1 MNKLAQVAALS
12 MASFMIFSTMTFGA
26 TNITAKIDG
35 SPVNFDVSPV
45 VEKGTTLV
53 PIKFIAQG
61 LGGIVTTNGNN
72 IKIESA
78 DKKIELT
85 IGSKSAKVNGEVKTL
100 EVAAQTVKGS
110 VLVPLR
116 FISEAFGAKVA
127 LNKQTNNIDIT
138 YFSDMKGTIKVGGST
153 TVQPIAQQVADV
165 LNKKNTGLS
174 ISVAGGGS
182 GAGIKGAS
190 DGTFNVGC
198 SSRELKDTE
207 KGLNEVVIGRDA
219 IAVIVNKNNPLKTLT
234 KQQIADVFSG
244 KIKNWKEIGGK
255 DAAIFIQTR
264 ETGSGTLTAFVEL
277 AITPIVKTGIIPSYA
292 TPHNSTQLLLQAVAK
307 SDNAIGFISMG
318 YLDKTVHGVNVEG
331 VAATQENALSGKYA
345 YVRPLMLVTKGSPT
359 GVTAKYINYIRST
372 KGQQILVSED
382 YLPIN

>member
-1 MNKLAQVAALS
+1 MKKLAKLS
-12 MASFMIFSTMTFGA
+12 AILMASCMMFSTVTFGA
-26 TNITAKIDG
+26 SNITAKIDG
-35 SPVNFDVSPV
+35 SSINFDVAPV

-61 LGGIVTTNGNN
+61 LGGIVTINGSKV
-72 IKIESA
+72 KIESA
-78 DKKIELT
+78 DKNIELT
-85 IGSKSAKVNGEVKTL
+85 IGSKSAKVNGQTKTL
-100 EVAAQTVKGS
+100 EVAAKSVKGN

-116 FISEAFGAKVA
+116 FISEAFGANVVLDK
-127 LNKQTNNIDIT
+127 KTNNLDIT
-138 YFSDMKGTIKVGGST
+138 YFSNMTGTLKVGGST
-153 TVQPIAQQVADV
+153 TVQPIAQQVADI
-165 LNKKNTGLS
+165 LNKKNSGLS

-198 SSRELKDTE
+198 ASRELKDSE

-219 IAVIVNKNNPLKTLT
+219 IAVIVNKSNAVKNLT
-234 KQQIADVFSG
+234 KQQVADIFSG
-244 KIKNWKEIGGK
+244 KIKNWKEVGGK

-264 ETGSGTLTAFVEL
+264 ETGSGTLAAFTEL
-277 AITPIVKTGIIPSYA
+277 ALQPIAKEAVIPSYA

-307 SDNAIGFISMG
+307 NNNAIGFISMG
-318 YLDKTVHGVNVEG
+318 YLDKTVHGVNVQG
-331 VAATQENALSGKYA
+331 VEPTQANALSGKYA
-345 YVRPLMLVTKGSPT
+345 YVRPLMLVTKGMPQ
-359 GVTAKYINYIRST
+359 GITAKYINYIRST